1 MGRSLR
7 CCSSAFSLVNNQF
20 SALLQI
26 YSIFTINIT
35 SKVSTELKFNHRSWE
50 QAVDYMEISNQ
61 IYFKTRFHTSRF
73 HANHLLIWVEEGGQV
88 NYRGGSAASHLT
100 EGVHSNLGFSLML
113 VIFYLNL
120 CHHWQSMPIVHQ
132 RLCHHSHHSY
142 GMSIFHTLYIL
153 PCDTIYINMIYI
165 NQINQRCRNI
175 PHPWSWDVWWRC
187 RWSLWRQTQQRQGR
201 PLGSRRGCTYNKV
214 CWWQ

>member
-1 MGRSLR
+1 MGRFLR
-7 CCSSAFSLVNNQF
+7 YCSSAFSLVNNQL

-50 QAVDYMEISNQ
+50 QAVDYMEITIQ
-61 IYFKTRFHTSRF
+61 IHFKTSSFHMSRF
-73 HANHLLIWVEEGGQV
+73 HATHLLIRVEEGGQV

-120 CHHWQSMPIVHQ
+120 CHH
-132 RLCHHSHHSY
+132 
-142 GMSIFHTLYIL
+142 
-153 PCDTIYINMIYI
+153 
-165 NQINQRCRNI
+165 
-175 PHPWSWDVWWRC
+175 
-187 RWSLWRQTQQRQGR
+187 
-201 PLGSRRGCTYNKV
+201 
-214 CWWQ
+214 